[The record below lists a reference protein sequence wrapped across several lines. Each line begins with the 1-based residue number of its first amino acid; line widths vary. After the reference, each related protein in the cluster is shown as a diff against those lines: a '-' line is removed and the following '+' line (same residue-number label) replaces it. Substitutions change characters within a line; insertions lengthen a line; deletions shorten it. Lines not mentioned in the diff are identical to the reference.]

1 MAYTYWLL
9 ENTILHHFCLT
20 WLYYGIDIYIS
31 WMKVLLGNKWND
43 FCHDT
48 LCFFCLPSSFCAE
61 FFSFSDVT
69 EIFVTNWGKS
79 FWLTLLLRCSLV
91 FLSCTTGT
99 VPADWGAVFDL
110 ENSSWLLLYGKLCV
124 IRIIVGDSVF
134 LSLRCETEA
143 GFFIIDCVGWKA
155 FKSKGFRRY
164 YFFWT

>member
-1 MAYTYWLL
+1 MSDMALL
-9 ENTILHHFCLT
+9 RYRHISLGWRFYLGINGMTSVLT
-20 WLYYGIDIYIS
+20 FFTLFFLFAKYFLGIVFQLEVA
-31 WMKVLLGNKWND
+31 K
-43 FCHDT
+43 
-48 LCFFCLPSSFCAE
+48 
-61 FFSFSDVT
+61 
-69 EIFVTNWGKS
+69 IFVINWCKS
-79 FWLTLLLRCSLV
+79 FWLTLFLRCSLV
-91 FLSCTTGT
+91 FLSCTT

-124 IRIIVGDSVF
+124 IRFIVGDSVF